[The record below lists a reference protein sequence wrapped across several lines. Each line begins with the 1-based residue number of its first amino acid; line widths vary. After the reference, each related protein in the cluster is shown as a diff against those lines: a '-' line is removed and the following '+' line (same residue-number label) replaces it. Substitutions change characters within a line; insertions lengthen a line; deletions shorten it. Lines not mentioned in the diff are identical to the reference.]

1 MPMLPSA
8 KKRLAVATTCYA
20 LLGLT
25 GVLFLDG
32 VLRWAVLCFMAI
44 LAVKSFAHAHKDEE
58 MD

>member
-1 MPMLPSA
+1 MLPSV

-20 LLGLT
+20 LLGLM

-44 LAVKSFAHAHKDEE
+44 LAVKSFVHAQKDEE
-58 MD
+58 ME